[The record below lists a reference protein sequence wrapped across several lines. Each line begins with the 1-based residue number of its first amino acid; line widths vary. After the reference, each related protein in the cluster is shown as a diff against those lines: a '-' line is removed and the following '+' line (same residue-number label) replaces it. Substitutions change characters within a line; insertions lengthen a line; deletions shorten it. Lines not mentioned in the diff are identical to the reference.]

1 MNSKVEVS
9 VPAES
14 EEPHKTPR
22 KRLKIEPENAQSEA
36 EVSKPNRPDKYVRG
50 RRGHLKLMTEMPLD
64 TLHEIFR
71 QLDPLDLLYLSWAN
85 KSLRGILMEKAAK
98 YIWEE
103 AYERLYESTNPPPR
117 CPADVNFAQ
126 YTRFMY
132 HKKCMVCNTRTGYY
146 TSWMMRLRACKSCI
160 NSGLFSKSSHT
171 DGLLTIRLTQRIRQK
186 ERYYPG
192 PLIKGTQEFEAWE
205 RRCSNDRIEDL
216 DRRKTERTAAI
227 LQKVKE
233 MGRLKKRWDSFTAKF
248 KEWDQTQALDSH
260 FRPLPLDISVLYP
273 FSTMIYLSDTEN
285 AEFEFDD
292 IDRAAKEWIKWRDD
306 FVFSFL
312 PQGLQ
317 DRFETDKPLVQS
329 LVIVYFSGRYL
340 PDSLAQKCA
349 KRDYDVSLPADKHGI
364 LQVIEQHAFFHA
376 YPWKWSNKELTFDT
390 KAFQIAVDILEL
402 LGMDP
407 YATTLAQMK
416 DLVSSGN
423 ILNHP
428 ELLAEA
434 QPNYVALMIHPDY
447 AYAARSL

>member
-1 MNSKVEVS
+1 MVYPSLGFRNFTLTRHTDWK
-9 VPAES
+9 
-14 EEPHKTPR
+14 
-22 KRLKIEPENAQSEA
+22 KIEPEIVNLLSDMKQ
-36 EVSKPNRPDKYVRG
+36 
-50 RRGHLKLMTEMPLD
+50 GHLT
-64 TLHEIFR
+64 
-71 QLDPLDLLYLSWAN
+71 
-85 KSLRGILMEKAAK
+85 
-98 YIWEE
+98 
-103 AYERLYESTNPPPR
+103 RL
-117 CPADVNFAQ
+117 
-126 YTRFMY
+126 
-132 HKKCMVCNTRTGYY
+132 
-146 TSWMMRLRACKSCI
+146 
-160 NSGLFSKSSHT
+160 
-171 DGLLTIRLTQRIRQK
+171 
-186 ERYYPG
+186 
-192 PLIKGTQEFEAWE
+192 
-205 RRCSNDRIEDL
+205 
-216 DRRKTERTAAI
+216 KT
-227 LQKVKE
+227 
-233 MGRLKKRWDSFTAKF
+233 GRLKKRWDSFTAKF

-390 KAFQIAVDILEL
+390 KAFQIAIDILEL

-407 YATTLAQMK
+407 YTTTLAQMK
-416 DLVSSGN
+416 DCKQKYRCLRCIIIKILCCSEMVSLFIHQPE
-423 ILNHP
+423 ILFS
-428 ELLAEA
+428 LA
-434 QPNYVALMIHPDY
+434 L
-447 AYAARSL
+447 R